1 MHNVLSTKELSATER
16 AEFWRN
22 AVSDTFIPLDVA
34 FLEDAPRAASI
45 ISRRLG
51 PFQVSRVEAGP
62 QRVARTSRLIAR
74 DGEEY
79 LTLSLQH
86 WGTARLEQDGGQ
98 VQLRRGTFTVS
109 DSGRPFSKELPGA
122 FGFTAFHWPRT
133 TTGLTD
139 RSLRALTATVFSSGT
154 LGSTAGLVASHLSRL
169 ARGADSYSAETAWR
183 LASTAID
190 LLDILAQEQLGQD
203 LVTQPPNVVL
213 VRVKD
218 YMLRHLCDPDLTP
231 ERIASAHFI
240 SVRYLHRLFQKDG
253 TTVGR
258 WLLLRRLEMCR
269 GELARAT
276 SVAATAGRW
285 GFVSAS
291 HFSRVFKATYG
302 CTPREWQAA
311 SQTADLLP
319 AAV

>member
-16 AEFWRN
+16 AEFWRS
-22 AVSDTFIPLDVA
+22 AVSNTFIPLDVEL
-34 FLEDAPRAASI
+34 LEGAPRTASI
-45 ISRRLG
+45 TSRRLG

-62 QRVARTSRLIAR
+62 QRVVRTSRLIAK

-79 LTLSLQH
+79 LTLSFQH
-86 WGTARLEQDGGQ
+86 WGTALLEQDGGQ
-98 VQLRRGTFTVS
+98 VLLRRGSFTLS
-109 DSGRPFSKELPGA
+109 DSGRPFSKELPTP
-122 FGFTAFHWPRT
+122 FGFTAYHWPRT
-133 TTGLTD
+133 TTGMTD
-139 RSLRALTATVFSSGT
+139 QSLRALTATVFSPST
-154 LGSTAGLVASHLSRL
+154 AGSTASLVASHLTRL
-169 ARGADSYSAETAWR
+169 AGGADSYGTETAWR
-183 LASTAID
+183 LASTAMD
-190 LLDILAQEQLGQD
+190 LLDILAQERLGREP
-203 LVTQPPNVVL
+203 VTQPANVIL

-218 YMLRHLCDPDLTP
+218 YMLRHLCDRELTP

-240 SVRYLHRLFQKDG
+240 SVRYLHRLFQEDG

-276 SVAATAGRW
+276 SVAAAAGRW

-311 SQTADLLP
+311 SRTAGLLP
-319 AAV
+319 ATA